1 MSKLA
6 KAAAHYLALRRAL
19 GFKLGRTET
28 RLRQFLAF
36 MNREND
42 SNQNTPD
49 LLMFVNSTLLSMIY
63 IGTIALQNESKGIR
77 YLWNASWK
85 RC

>member
-1 MSKLA
+1 
-6 KAAAHYLALRRAL
+6 
-19 GFKLGRTET
+19 
-28 RLRQFLAF
+28 

-77 YLWNASWK
+77 YLWNA
-85 RC
+85 